1 MKKLSGFLLLVLS
14 IFAISSAQAD
24 YVCQV
29 MYWPSQG
36 TLGDNGYLR
45 VAFSAESSCPSAN
58 RKTYYLC
65 SENST
70 GPECAASTRYE
81 YNLSVLL
88 AHFQALRDAAHG
100 SSIVNLHV
108 SSCEGGVG
116 LCLINVAYNR

>member
-14 IFAISSAQAD
+14 FFVVSSAQAD

-29 MYWPSQG
+29 AYWPSQG
-36 TLGDNGYLR
+36 TLGDSGY
-45 VAFSAESSCPSAN
+45 VKVIFSTESTCPSAN
-58 RKTYYLC
+58 RKIYYLC

-88 AHFQALRDAAHG
+88 AHFQALRDAAR
-100 SSIVNLHV
+100 SSSAALLHT
-108 SSCEGGVG
+108 SGCEGSVG
-116 LCLINVAYNR
+116 SCLINVTYNR

>member
-1 MKKLSGFLLLVLS
+1 MKKLSVILLLVLS
-14 IFAISSAQAD
+14 FFVINSARAD

-45 VAFSAESSCPSAN
+45 ITFSAESSCPSAT

-81 YNLSVLL
+81 YNLNVLL
-88 AHFQALRDAAHG
+88 AHFQALRDAAK
-100 SSIVNLHV
+100 SSSVVNLHV